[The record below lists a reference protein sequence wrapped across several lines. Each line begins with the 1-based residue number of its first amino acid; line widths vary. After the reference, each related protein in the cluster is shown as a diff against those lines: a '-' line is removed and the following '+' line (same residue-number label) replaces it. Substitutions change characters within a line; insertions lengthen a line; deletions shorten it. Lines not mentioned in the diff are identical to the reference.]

1 MLFFRNSTS
10 LPDSIS
16 IKVGHNLK
24 HEVINDNRPKRR
36 DRTNGFIQPES
47 RSRHGLAES
56 EAQEKEINLTSN
68 ENSQNQE
75 DYLPNFQRK
84 ASAEFFRAGQSDSDP
99 LSLGELKPIEI
110 SEAADPQ
117 EYVLQ
122 PRELAQPRSADSGK
136 KTIFDELK
144 NLEGSVFGEE
154 VNKIFFST
162 ISELDV
168 VLVGHSDKHCNLSH
182 RKIEQVLS
190 SSDSYTLEL
199 SLLALKATISSDSC
213 L

>member
-1 MLFFRNSTS
+1 M
-10 LPDSIS
+10 
-16 IKVGHNLK
+16 
-24 HEVINDNRPKRR
+24 
-36 DRTNGFIQPES
+36 
-47 RSRHGLAES
+47 AES

-154 VNKIFFST
+154 VKKKKNLST
-162 ISELDV
+162 ISDLDV
-168 VLVGHSDKHCNLSH
+168 ELVGHLDKC
-182 RKIEQVLS
+182 
-190 SSDSYTLEL
+190 
-199 SLLALKATISSDSC
+199 LKAAVTVDSGFQS
-213 L
+213 